1 MSLPDVSLDWR
12 VLLSTLAFS
21 LVATLVFAAGPALAL
36 TGRAAAADLKRRT
49 GDEGRRPGGVRIGNA
64 LVIGQ
69 IALSL
74 LLLACGGLFVMSAL
88 SASTAD
94 PGFRLDGGLVVQVD
108 PALAGYEAR
117 GRAHLAL
124 IDRLRTVP
132 GVEAVT
138 IGSRP
143 PFTSIGDS
151 RDVARPAQ
159 PMRNRGPWA
168 PYSASSAATTPASS
182 DFPCLA
188 AEISATPNW
197 HPAPESG

>member
-108 PALAGYEAR
+108 PALAGYDEVR
-117 GRAHLAL
+117 GR
-124 IDRLRTVP
+124 
-132 GVEAVT
+132 
-138 IGSRP
+138 
-143 PFTSIGDS
+143 
-151 RDVARPAQ
+151 
-159 PMRNRGPWA
+159 
-168 PYSASSAATTPASS
+168 SASR
-182 DFPCLA
+182 
-188 AEISATPNW
+188 
-197 HPAPESG
+197 